1 MISRLHQHSRSDRGG
16 ALVELAV
23 SLPLLVVILAGTV
36 DFARVFYAS
45 VSLTNAARAG
55 AMWGASKVSRSA
67 PSEYATIEAKAIS
80 ATNLTGVTASASRLC
95 MCADN
100 AGAFTPTSPPNDCD
114 AACPTGSGGHIV
126 MTVTVTTSKTFTT
139 MMNILPGVPNSIP
152 LSRAATLRVVN

>member
-1 MISRLHQHSRSDRGG
+1 MFNRFRLRSGSDRGS

-67 PSEYATIEAKAIS
+67 PSEYPTIEAKAVS
-80 ATNLTGVTASASRLC
+80 ATNLTGVTAQATRLC
-95 MCADN
+95 MCATDS
-100 AGAFTPTSPPNDCD
+100 GTFSPTSPTANDCN
-114 AACPTGSGGHIV
+114 ATCSGGHIV

-139 MMNILPGVPNSIP
+139 MMNILPGVPNSID
-152 LSRAATLRVVN
+152 LHRSATLRVVN

>member
-1 MISRLHQHSRSDRGG
+1 MFSSIRQRSESDRGS

-67 PSEYATIEAKAIS
+67 PSEYPTIEAKAVS
-80 ATNLTGVTASASRLC
+80 ATNLTGVTAQATRLC
-95 MCADN
+95 MCATDS
-100 AGAFTPTSPPNDCD
+100 GTFSPTSPANDCD
-114 AACPTGSGGHIV
+114 ATCSGGHIV

-139 MMNILPGVPNSIP
+139 LMNILPGVPNSIP